1 MAINFPNTPILNQTF
16 SSGNNT
22 YIWNGSA
29 WVGYSTVTSGGGEVT
44 VSSQWVTAA
53 AGIHT
58 SSNVGIGTTN
68 PTQSLTVNGVIRAG
82 VSTFYTFQSSAGF
95 TGDGSEGRYLQLG
108 YQTNP
113 NYILNNIG
121 IGTTNATSKLTVQGT
136 LSVSGVSTFNDNVVA
151 PSITGNTI
159 VLPGLNIYP
168 ITNGIDFFG
177 GGTNFNIRQT
187 LGTGGKFTI
196 SRNIGSPNLIAE
208 FNSGGS
214 VDLYYNASKKFETT
228 NTGVTITGTT
238 FTNQL
243 NVSGVSNFNGLVGLG
258 VTNPTSNLHVDGNGR
273 FTGVVTATTFIG
285 DGSGLTNIVAT
296 GTGIEIR
303 DDGSV
308 IGTASTINFGS
319 NISVSQIN
327 AGIVTV
333 SATPI
338 TTLPELS
345 VTGIATLGSNSRVSG
360 YFSASQLNVSTGA
373 TFGGSST
380 GFLEVKDS
388 GFSNAYIAPGQITFN
403 NVGGIQQIGTTQ
415 FFRASYDGS
424 SLGAY
429 YFSNYYGGF
438 DHKVFYI
445 DSNGA
450 TEIYYD
456 ENKKLETTSTGI
468 VVTGVTTTNTLSVS
482 GNSTISGNTS
492 TNNLSVSNNVN
503 VSGIVT
509 ANSFVGD
516 GSQLTGISAGTL
528 GVGTFAASIG
538 VTTTIHTYAAT
549 NLVAEYTL
557 FFQYNSTIQS
567 QKVMVMNNGSTAY
580 AQEYAIMYEP
590 SQIVSVGA
598 TVSGSNV
605 LLQVTPKS
613 GITGITTFKYLA
625 QVIS

>member
-1 MAINFPNTPILNQTF
+1 M
-16 SSGNNT
+16 
-22 YIWNGSA
+22 
-29 WVGYSTVTSGGGEVT
+29 
-44 VSSQWVTAA
+44 
-53 AGIHT
+53 
-58 SSNVGIGTTN
+58 
-68 PTQSLTVNGVIRAG
+68 
-82 VSTFYTFQSSAGF
+82 
-95 TGDGSEGRYLQLG
+95 
-108 YQTNP
+108 
-113 NYILNNIG
+113 
-121 IGTTNATSKLTVQGT
+121 
-136 LSVSGVSTFNDNVVA
+136 
-151 PSITGNTI
+151 
-159 VLPGLNIYP
+159 
-168 ITNGIDFFG
+168 
-177 GGTNFNIRQT
+177 
-187 LGTGGKFTI
+187 
-196 SRNIGSPNLIAE
+196 
-208 FNSGGS
+208 
-214 VDLYYNASKKFETT
+214 
-228 NTGVTITGTT
+228 
-238 FTNQL
+238 
-243 NVSGVSNFNGLVGLG
+243 VGLG